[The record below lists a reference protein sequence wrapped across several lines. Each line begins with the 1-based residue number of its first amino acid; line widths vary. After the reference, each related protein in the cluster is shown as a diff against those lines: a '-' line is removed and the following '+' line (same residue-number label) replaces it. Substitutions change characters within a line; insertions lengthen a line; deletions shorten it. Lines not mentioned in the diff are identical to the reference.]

1 MTHVAGATAVAAL
14 PLDLLGRA
22 GERWILRQRALHRP
36 EARPLGRGER
46 RGMAPFFPE
55 ATLDR
60 ARVVRTGSLA
70 RPRMDQEIAAL
81 CLEFARMRGI
91 TYADTVVVVDRA
103 AAARLPL
110 PLLFHELVHVVQYR
124 LLGTREF
131 ARRYLGGWV
140 EAGFRYG
147 SIPLERTAYAL
158 QARFVAG
165 TLAGPVE
172 ERVRRDL
179 GALREGG
186 VPAPERERPGDHA
199 PGGPR

>member
-1 MTHVAGATAVAAL
+1 MSL

-36 EARPLGRGER
+36 EARPLGRDER
-46 RGMAPFFPE
+46 RGLTPFFRE
-55 ATLDR
+55 ATLER

-70 RPRMDQEIAAL
+70 RPSIDQEIAAL
-81 CLEFARMRGI
+81 FLEVVRMRGI
-91 TYADTVVVVDRA
+91 TYVDTVVVLDRA
-103 AAARLPL
+103 SADRIPL
-110 PLLFHELVHVVQYR
+110 PLLFHELVHVVQYG

-147 SIPLERTAYAL
+147 SIPLERTAYGL
-158 QARFVAG
+158 QTRFLAG

-179 GALREGG
+179 GSPIAGR
-186 VPAPERERPGDHA
+186 
-199 PGGPR
+199 